1 MNSKVSDKVRATNK
15 SVELSGVIARGLKK
29 WYWFVLGGICAI
41 LGAMA
46 YIKYTEPIY
55 EITGKVIIEEE
66 RERESLGPSAF
77 GLNPSFLSDGI
88 SLNNEIELLESR
100 GLMADAVRKLRL
112 NVEYL
117 KKLNLIDEELYSAS
131 PVKLTMIDSL
141 ERYDLV
147 VELTPTDQNGYRAEV
162 SLPVNGIEMLG
173 SVEGEFGKTVS
184 FQNKRFIIEKIEDF
198 DFDLT
203 ISVKNPRAIASRYI
217 RRMNIAPVLQ
227 SEVLDISLKVSD
239 PEKAI
244 LLMHELIDSY
254 NKQVIENKSK
264 STIKTLDFIDGRLK
278 IIEEELFE
286 IEYQL
291 AEFKRENNLILDLG
305 KSAQDYLS
313 KLDISNTQIAE
324 VDLQLK
330 VLSAIK
336 QEMQA
341 LDNDKLIL
349 VNPNIGKA
357 PPAIVVEYNNLVLK
371 RKELLVSATPENP
384 AVKLLDQ
391 QLALARKN
399 IIDWMNF
406 KTEEVEDQK
415 AYLVEESKPV
425 TELAEKLPENE
436 RELLQIMRQQVIKET
451 LYNFLLQRREETAM
465 SIASEV
471 SNARF
476 VNVPSFKA
484 QLSPNVLRV
493 YLVFIFLF
501 CGAPIVI
508 LYLQELFD
516 NYIYDKEDI
525 RAATEAPYIGELPT
539 DESTSNFRLRKDS
552 KTVMA
557 EMFRLL
563 RTNLNY
569 LTGTKE
575 KGVFLI
581 TSSISGEGKTF
592 VSMNIAA
599 SFALS
604 GKKVCVIGF
613 DLRKP
618 KLSRYII
625 GDNNLR
631 GVSDYLVEQVDDID
645 SLVNP
650 VQDHEN
656 LFFISSGPIPP
667 NPNELI
673 LKDRTGELINYLRD
687 KFDVLVIDSSPV
699 GLVADSFG
707 LKEHVDHTLY
717 VTKYEYTEKEHLN
730 LIDDIYVNQKLPNVA
745 IILNGVKKRLG
756 RYGKTSGYA
765 YSYGYGYGENEHTTS
780 GKIRKKFRKS

>member
-1 MNSKVSDKVRATNK
+1 MNSNVSDKVRATNK
-15 SVELSGVIARGLKK
+15 SVEFRGILARGLKK
-29 WYWFVLGGICAI
+29 WYWFVFGIVFAI

-55 EITGKVIIEEE
+55 EITGKVIIQEE
-66 RERESLGPSAF
+66 RERESLAPSAF
-77 GLNPSFLSDGI
+77 GLNPSFLSEGI

-100 GLMADAVRKLRL
+100 GLMEGAIRKLKI
-112 NVEYL
+112 NAHYY
-117 KKLNLIDEELYSAS
+117 KKIGLIDEELYSAS
-131 PVKLTMIDSL
+131 PVKLRMIDSL
-141 ERYDLV
+141 ERFEFVVDLI
-147 VELTPTDQNGYRAEV
+147 PTEANTFRAEL
-162 SLPVNGIEMLG
+162 SMPVEAGQAMAT
-173 SVEGEFGKTVS
+173 VEGTYGQTLTFEK
-184 FQNKRFIIEKIEDF
+184 KRFVIEKIADF
-198 DFDLT
+198 DFDL
-203 ISVKNPRAIASRYI
+203 IIRVKSPRALASLYLRQL
-217 RRMNIAPVLQ
+217 NIAPVLQ
-227 SEVLDISLKVSD
+227 SEVLDISMKVND

-244 LLMHELIDSY
+244 MLMHELIDSY

-264 STIKTLDFIDGRLK
+264 STKKTLEFIDGRLK

-291 AEFKRENNLILDLG
+291 AQFKRKNKLFVDLSN
-305 KSAQDYLS
+305 SAQEYLD
-313 KLDISNTQIAE
+313 KLETANLEIAQ
-324 VDLQLK
+324 VDLELRL
-330 VLSAIK
+330 LSSIK
-336 QEMQA
+336 NEMQN
-341 LDNDKLIL
+341 LNQDKLIMM
-349 VNPNIGKA
+349 NPNLDRE
-357 PPAIVVEYNNLVLK
+357 PPAIILEYNNLILK
-371 RKELLVSATPENP
+371 RKELLVSATPQNP
-384 AVKLLDQ
+384 AVKLLDD
-391 QLALARKN
+391 QLNLAREN
-399 IIDWMNF
+399 IISWMNF
-406 KTEEVEDQK
+406 REDEVTRQRQFLID
-415 AYLVEESKPV
+415 ESDPI
-425 TELAEKLPENE
+425 TALAEKIPENE
-436 RELLQIMRQQVIKET
+436 RQLLQIMRQQVIKET

-476 VNVPSFKA
+476 VNEPSFKA

-501 CGAPIVI
+501 CGAPAVV

-525 RAATEAPYIGELPT
+525 QALTDAPYIGELPT
-539 DESTSNFRLRKDS
+539 DESTSNFRVRKDS

-569 LTGTKE
+569 LTGNKE
-575 KGVFLI
+575 KNIFLI

-618 KLSRYII
+618 KLAKYIL
-625 GDNNLR
+625 GDNRLS
-631 GVSDYLVEQVDDID
+631 GVSDYLVEQTDDIE
-645 SLVNP
+645 SLIHP
-650 VQDHEN
+650 VDGHDN
-656 LFFISSGPIPP
+656 LCFMASGPVPP

-673 LKDRTGELINYLRD
+673 LKDRTGMLIDYLKS
-687 KFDVLVIDSSPV
+687 KFDILVIDSSPV

-707 LKEHVDHTLY
+707 LKSHIDHTLY
-717 VTKYEYTEKEHLN
+717 VAKYEYTEKQHLS
-730 LIDDIYVNQKLPNVA
+730 LIDDIYTSNKLPNVA

-756 RYGKTSGYA
+756 KYGKGSGYA
-765 YSYGYGYGENEHTTS
+765 YSYGYGYGPDEDTTAE
-780 GKIRKKFRKS
+780 KIKKKLRKS

>member
-1 MNSKVSDKVRATNK
+1 MDSKVSDKARATNK
-15 SVELSGVIARGLKK
+15 SVELSGVVSRGLKK

-46 YIKYTEPIY
+46 YIKYSEPIF
-55 EITGKVIIEEE
+55 EIAGKVIIQEE
-66 RERESLGPSAF
+66 RERESLAPSAF

-88 SLNNEIELLESR
+88 TLNNEIELLESR
-100 GLMADAVRKLRL
+100 GLMEGAVRKLKL
-112 NVEYL
+112 NVEYH
-117 KKLNLIDEELYSAS
+117 KKQNLIDEELYSES
-131 PVKLTMIDSL
+131 PVRLNMLDSL
-141 ERYDLV
+141 ESYDLTV
-147 VELTPTDQNGYRAEV
+147 DLTLTGEKTYYAEV
-162 SLPVNGIEMLG
+162 SLPVNGVEMTG
-173 SVEGEFGKTVS
+173 SLDADFGAIVS
-184 FQNKRFIIEKIEDF
+184 FQNKRFIIEKVSDF
-198 DFDLT
+198 DFDLL
-203 ISVKNPRAIASRYI
+203 ISVKNPRAIATRYV

-227 SEVLDISLKVSD
+227 SEVLNISMKVSD
-239 PEKAI
+239 SRKAL
-244 LLMHELIDSY
+244 LLMNELIESY

-264 STIKTLDFIDGRLK
+264 STKKTLEFIDGRLK

-291 AEFKRENNLILDLG
+291 AEFKRDNKLYLDLG
-305 KSAQDYLS
+305 KSAQEYLTKLEES
-313 KLDISNTQIAE
+313 KTEIAK
-324 VDLQLK
+324 VDLQLRL
-330 VLSAIK
+330 LSSIK
-336 QEMQA
+336 GEMQN
-341 LDNDKLIL
+341 LDEDKLIM
-349 VNPNIGKA
+349 VNPNLGQE
-357 PPAIVVEYNNLVLK
+357 PPAIVLEYNDLILK

-384 AVKLLDQ
+384 AVKLLDE

-399 IIDWMNF
+399 IENWMEF
-406 KTEEVEDQK
+406 RQREVEHQK
-415 AYLVEESKPV
+415 SYLVDESEPINS
-425 TELAEKLPENE
+425 LAEKIPENE
-436 RELLQIMRQQVIKET
+436 RQLLQIMRQQVIKET

-493 YLVFIFLF
+493 YLVFIFLC
-501 CGAPIVI
+501 CGTPLVV

-516 NYIYDKEDI
+516 NYIYDKDDI
-525 RAATEAPYIGELPT
+525 KAITAAPYIGELPS
-539 DESTSNFRLRKDS
+539 DDSTSNFRLTKDS

-569 LTGTKE
+569 LTGTRE
-575 KGVFLI
+575 KDVFLI

-604 GKKVCVIGF
+604 GKKVCVVGF

-618 KLSRYII
+618 KLAKYIT

-631 GVSDYLVEQVDDID
+631 GVSDFLVEQVNDID
-645 SLVNP
+645 SLINP
-650 VQDHEN
+650 VEGHEN
-656 LFFISSGPIPP
+656 LSFISSGPIPP

-673 LKDRTGELINYLRD
+673 LKNRTGELISYLRE

-717 VTKYEYTEKEHLN
+717 VTKYEYTEKQHLN

-756 RYGKTSGYA
+756 KYGKTSGYA
-765 YSYGYGYGENEHTTS
+765 YSYGYGYGESTS
-780 GKIRKKFRKS
+780 TAGKIKKRFRKS